1 MVDTSKG
8 TAELRSL
15 PTGTVAFLFTDI
27 EGSTERWES
36 HRAAMSAAVE
46 RHDAILEQ
54 AIQAHDGYVFK
65 RMGDAFCAA
74 FRTAPEAVAS
84 AHEAQRALTKEDFS
98 GVGDL
103 KVRMAVH
110 VGNADE
116 RGGDYFGPTVNRV
129 SRLLSIGYGGQVL
142 ISAATADLAQGELPP
157 HLSLRDLGSHRL
169 KDLAQPEQVYQL
181 IAPELQQKFFP
192 LRSLDTLPNNL
203 PLQLTHLLGR
213 ENDLA
218 EIMQLLEKTRLL
230 TLVGAGG
237 IGKTRLALQAG
248 ADALDRYP
256 DGVWVADFGTI
267 ADPDVTAEVVAQ
279 IFAVT
284 PAPGRS
290 VAEAIAG
297 ALRSKT
303 ALLIL
308 DNCEHVIG
316 AAASLAES
324 LLRGCSHLQILTTSR
339 EPLDIVGEIV
349 HRVPSL
355 ALPEESSTLT
365 ADEAMNYGSV
375 ALFVERASAAN
386 TRFALTDANARVVT
400 DICRRL
406 DGIPLAMELAAA
418 RVKSLSVEQL
428 ATMLNERFRLL
439 TGGGRTSLRR
449 QQTLRAMMDWS
460 YDLLSENERTVFK
473 RLGVF
478 AGDFSLE
485 AAQGI
490 CIDDEIA
497 DWDVIDLVSSLVEKS
512 LVMAEA
518 ADEQQ
523 RYRLL
528 ESTRAYALQ
537 RLAEDNDED
546 RVREKHARWF
556 LEWAEQNSAL
566 RNTMSWRLWVA
577 QTQAEIDNVRGAL
590 DWWLTGNRDAASAAK
605 LMALLADALRERQ
618 DAELWRWFD
627 LATTA
632 LGPDAEAMLAAPLL
646 VFMAFISAQLGY
658 GRERRAELLARGL
671 ELAGASGDKRTLA
684 QALTVVSFNL
694 SIQGRYD
701 EALTAAREAL
711 EHARSIGDRRLLA
724 QGLMREAMAVI
735 GSDVA
740 QGRKLFDEAITL
752 FTACDDP
759 VGLCI
764 TLLNRAE
771 SEFYLDDV
779 HAAVQFAQTALPIAR
794 KTKRRNSLTTLL
806 SNAAAYYLVLDDFD
820 QARDFSKE
828 AVTLSRETQAPQNVA
843 FAVQHLAVVALHD
856 GDLRGAAR
864 LIGWVDARIR
874 QIDEARQPA
883 ELREYEPLIS
893 NLQKNL
899 STEQFQSF
907 VAEGAML
914 SEDAACEE
922 ALQV

>member
-1 MVDTSKG
+1 MDTAKG
-8 TAELRSL
+8 TAQLRSF

-46 RHDAILEQ
+46 QHDAILEQ

-74 FRTAPEAVAS
+74 FRTAPEAVA
-84 AHEAQRALTKEDFS
+84 AAYEAQRALTKEDFS
-98 GVGDL
+98 AVGDL

-129 SRLLSIGYGGQVL
+129 SRLLSIGYGGQIL

-157 HLSLRDLGSHRL
+157 HLSLRDLGAHRL

-218 EIMQLLEKTRLL
+218 EIAQLLEKTRLL

-267 ADPDVTAEVVAQ
+267 TDADVIAEVVAQ

-284 PAPGRS
+284 PQSGRS

-308 DNCEHVIG
+308 DNCEHLVD
-316 AAASLAES
+316 AAAALAET
-324 LLRGCSHLQILTTSR
+324 LLRGCSHLKILTTSR

-355 ALPEESSTLT
+355 ALPEDSSTLT
-365 ADEAMNYGSV
+365 CAEAMNYGAI
-375 ALFVERASAAN
+375 ALFEERAAAAN
-386 TRFALTDANARVVT
+386 TRFALTDANARIVA

-418 RVKSLSVEQL
+418 RVKSLSVDQL
-428 ATMLNERFRLL
+428 AAMLHERFRLL
-439 TGGGRTSLRR
+439 TSGSRTSLRR

-478 AGDFSLE
+478 AGEFSLE

-490 CIDDEIA
+490 CNDEDIA
-497 DWDVIDLVSSLVEKS
+497 DWDVVDLLSSLVEKS
-512 LVMAEA
+512 LVIAEA
-518 ADEQQ
+518 ADDRQ

-537 RLAEDNDED
+537 RLSEDGESE
-546 RVREKHARWF
+546 RLREKHARWY
-556 LEWAEQNSAL
+556 LAWAKQQDAMRNS
-566 RNTMSWRLWVA
+566 MSWRQYVA
-577 QTQAEIDNVRGAL
+577 GVLTEVDNIRAAIE
-590 DWWLTGNRDAASAAK
+590 WWLSENRNSAAAAE
-605 LMALLADALRERQ
+605 LIALAEVLAGSH
-618 DAELWRWFD
+618 DAELWRWCD
-627 LATTA
+627 STIAA
-632 LGPDAEAMLAAPLL
+632 LGPEAPAALLAPLL
-646 VFMAFISAQLGY
+646 VQMGSISGNMGY
-658 GRERRAELLARGL
+658 GRDRRSALIARGVELARA
-671 ELAGASGDKRTLA
+671 AGHERTLVS
-684 QALTVVSFNL
+684 ALNVLSFNL
-694 SIQGRYD
+694 FILGRHD
-701 EALTAAREAL
+701 EALQASREAREY
-711 EHARSIGDRRLLA
+711 ARRLGDRRLIAVSL
-724 QGLMREAMAVI
+724 LREAMAAFPTDI
-735 GSDVA
+735 A
-740 QGRKLFDEAITL
+740 QGRKLCDEAVAL
-752 FTACDDP
+752 FTAIDDP
-759 VGLCI
+759 EGSC
-764 TLLNRAE
+764 TALLDRAE
-771 SEFYLDDV
+771 CEFGLAHDARAAIRFAE
-779 HAAVQFAQTALPIAR
+779 AAVPIAR
-794 KTKRRNSLTTLL
+794 KMKRRSALVTLL
-806 SNAAAYYLVLDDFD
+806 SNAAAYEALLGDFER
-820 QARDFSKE
+820 ARINARE
-828 AVTLSRETQAPQNVA
+828 GLTLGRETQNIQSAT
-843 FAVQHLAVVALHD
+843 FAVQHLASVALGK
-856 GDLRGAAR
+856 GDLRTAAR
-864 LIGWVDARIR
+864 LIGWCNARLEAIDEIR
-874 QIDEARQPA
+874 QET
-883 ELREYEPLIS
+883 ELLEYERLTGGLGTELGQEK
-893 NLQKNL
+893 LQVL
-899 STEQFQSF
+899 L
-907 VAEGAML
+907 AEGAML
-914 SEDAACEE
+914 TEDAAYEE
-922 ALQV
+922 ALHV